1 MSQAVKWI
9 FIGYF
14 FVWFRIDIAI
24 DWLPDPVGYFLIYL
38 GASKLSTEYSV
49 SPKASRFAAAGVIL
63 SLPSVFISYLP
74 SGVLTGNY
82 YILLLLVKLVV
93 AFYLFSLLKVI
104 TAKFNQS
111 EWTRRTEL
119 RSRYYVFI
127 HLAALFIMTL
137 TPNLLSNEV
146 AWLTG
151 TTSLA
156 LLVMDLSFLL
166 LLNQIRNL
174 KPMPTTDITV

>member
-9 FIGYF
+9 FIGYL
-14 FVWFRIDIAI
+14 FVWFRIDIVI
-24 DWLPDPVGYFLIYL
+24 DWLPDPLGYFLIYL

-49 SPKASRFAAAGVIL
+49 SPNASRFAAAGIIL
-63 SLPSVFISYLP
+63 SLPSVFISLLP

-93 AFYLFSLLKVI
+93 AFYLFSLLKAM

-119 RSRYYVFI
+119 RSKYYVFI
-127 HLAALFIMTL
+127 HLTALFIMTL
-137 TPNLLSNEV
+137 TPNLLSDEA
-146 AWLTG
+146 AWLMG
-151 TTSLA
+151 AASLA

-174 KPMPTTDITV
+174 EPRQIMDITV

>member
-9 FIGYF
+9 FIGHL
-14 FVWFRIDIAI
+14 FVWFRIDIII
-24 DWLPDPVGYFLIYL
+24 DWLPDPLGYFLIYL

-49 SPKASRFAAAGVIL
+49 SPKASRFAATGVFL
-63 SLPSVFISYLP
+63 SLPSVFISFLP

-93 AFYLFSLLKVI
+93 AFYLFSLLKAI

-111 EWTRRTEL
+111 EWTRRAEL

-137 TPNLLSNEV
+137 TPNLFSDETV
-146 AWLTG
+146 WLMG
-151 TTSLA
+151 AASLA
-156 LLVMDLSFLL
+156 LVVMDLGFLL

-174 KPMPTTDITV
+174 KPRQTMDITV